1 MIFPA
6 IDGNEKLKSILE
18 APEYRSRMPHAV
30 IIEGGSESDRA
41 ALAKWFSMWA
51 VCESEDDKPCGSCK
65 GCHLAETGA
74 HSDIRYAKGEGKTES
89 YSKKV
94 MEEIIEDSYRKPYIA
109 DTKAY
114 VFLDCERRLPVISQN
129 IFLKTLEEP
138 PANVIFILTCET
150 AKSLLDTIRSRSS
163 VVTLESRLSVNEEH
177 FELAKRIAAGIV
189 SNSEM
194 DLLKAAYELNGRDKA
209 ASTLDLVI
217 LLLRD
222 GLAVYLNTE
231 PELDR
236 DTAELL
242 CRRLTK
248 KNYLELID
256 ITRDAQVKISQNV
269 GLNLVATRLCAE
281 YRRALWQR

>member
-6 IDGNEKLKSILE
+6 IDGNEKLKSILA
-18 APEYRSRMPHAV
+18 APENRSRMPHAV

-41 ALAKWFSMWA
+41 ALAKWFSIWA
-51 VCESEDDKPCGSCK
+51 VCESGGDKPCGSCK
-65 GCHLAETGA
+65 GCHLAQADA
-74 HSDIRYAKGEGKTES
+74 HSDICYAKGEGKTEI
-89 YSKKV
+89 YNKNV
-94 MEEIIEDSYRKPYIA
+94 MLKLIKDSYRKPYIA
-109 DTKAY
+109 EKKAY
-114 VFLDCERRLPVISQN
+114 IFLDCERRLPVISQN

-138 PANVIFILTCET
+138 PLNVIFILTCET
-150 AKSLLDTIRSRSS
+150 AKSLLTTIRSRAS
-163 VVTLESRLSVNEEH
+163 VFTLESKLSVNEEH
-177 FELAKRIAAGIV
+177 FELAKKIAAGIV

-194 DLLKAAYELNGRDKA
+194 DLLKATYELNERDKA
-209 ASTLDLVI
+209 NSTLDLLI

-222 GLAVYLNTE
+222 GLAVYINAE

-256 ITRDAQVKISQNV
+256 ITRDAQLKISQNV